1 MKTQRKHSKKH
12 WVEKTMRK
20 IEWTPDGVDSLNE
33 ILEYYRDRA
42 GENIAKTIY
51 DKIIKEIELL
61 ELEEIKTR
69 QTQELKD
76 IGIYDVYELAIK
88 PWKVYYKI
96 SNDNKRVVILFVLD
110 GRRNLEEILV
120 SKVIDNKLK

>member
-1 MKTQRKHSKKH
+1 
-12 WVEKTMRK
+12 MRE

-51 DKIIKEIELL
+51 DKIIKEIDLL

-76 IGIYDVYELAIK
+76 IGIYDVYELVIK
-88 PWKVYYKI
+88 PWKVNYKI
-96 SNDNKRVVILFVLD
+96 SNSNKKVVILFVLD

-120 SKVIDNKLK
+120 SKVIDNKL

>member
-1 MKTQRKHSKKH
+1 
-12 WVEKTMRK
+12 MRK

-33 ILEYYRDRA
+33 ILEYYLDKA
-42 GENIAKTIY
+42 GENVAAAIY

-61 ELEEIKTR
+61 ELEGVTTK

-76 IGIYDVYELAIK
+76 IGIFDVYELVIN

-96 SNDNKRVVILFVLD
+96 SGNNKKAYVLFVLD
-110 GRRNLEEILV
+110 GRRNLEEILI
-120 SKVIDNKLK
+120 SKVINNKV

>member
-1 MKTQRKHSKKH
+1 MK
-12 WVEKTMRK
+12 K
-20 IEWTPDGVDSLNE
+20 IDWTPDGVDSMNE
-33 ILEYYRDRA
+33 ILEYYRNRA
-42 GENIAKTIY
+42 GEGVANTIY

-61 ELEEIKTR
+61 ELEEIKTK

-76 IGIYDVYELAIK
+76 IGIYDVYELSIK

-96 SNDNKRVVILFVLD
+96 SSDNKKVFILFVLD

-120 SKVIDNKLK
+120 SKVIDNKL